1 MSAEMACSKCAL
13 EARLSGGDG
22 SRITLDTEKLQRD
35 GWSVEKKGKS
45 YVFFSP
51 SPEKKRFKS
60 SSDVAA
66 HLQNNNM
73 LTLFTRC
80 DCGSQASQNTGEE
93 SSGSE
98 EEEYLP
104 ETEDETGVSSAYDET
119 PVKEAQERPR
129 EAQTHA
135 PIPKR

>member
-73 LTLFTRC
+73 LTLLLDVIAVLR
-80 DCGSQASQNTGEE
+80 
-93 SSGSE
+93 
-98 EEEYLP
+98 LLRI
-104 ETEDETGVSSAYDET
+104 
-119 PVKEAQERPR
+119 QERR
-129 EAQTHA
+129 AA
-135 PIPKR
+135 VRKRKNIFQRLRMKPGFLLLTTKLL

>member
-1 MSAEMACSKCAL
+1 MWLRFWE
-13 EARLSGGDG
+13 
-22 SRITLDTEKLQRD
+22 
-35 GWSVEKKGKS
+35 
-45 YVFFSP
+45 FS
-51 SPEKKRFKS
+51 EYR
-60 SSDVAA
+60 
-66 HLQNNNM
+66 
-73 LTLFTRC
+73 R
-80 DCGSQASQNTGEE
+80 GEE

>member
-51 SPEKKRFKS
+51 SLSRRDSNRPVMWRHTYKI
-60 SSDVAA
+60 
-66 HLQNNNM
+66 
-73 LTLFTRC
+73 TTC
-80 DCGSQASQNTGEE
+80 
-93 SSGSE
+93 
-98 EEEYLP
+98 LP
-104 ETEDETGVSSAYDET
+104 YSLDGIAVLRLLRI
-119 PVKEAQERPR
+119 QERRAAVQKRKNIFQRPR
-129 EAQTHA
+129 MKPGFLLLTTKL
-135 PIPKR
+135 P